1 MHCRNDLRYYVALE
15 VQKEGL
21 MNENPSFLKSSP
33 DSKNAKKT
41 ISSSAKLILI
51 LAVFGS
57 WACYSISLYDH
68 YAYTQA
74 TGLKVDSL
82 KLMDK
87 AAEDFSKHEAE
98 ADDLLTR
105 IEKAYEY
112 EKARPKNVITTKMWE
127 KLKDP
132 EKNLLGGFLKIWE
145 EKKTLSRTFIEEAK
159 KSVCDAFDQIIG
171 LESGKIKKSEVSI

>member
-1 MHCRNDLRYYVALE
+1 MIE
-15 VQKEGL
+15 KS
-21 MNENPSFLKSSP
+21 SFLKP
-33 DSKNAKKT
+33 PGDPKNAHKT
-41 ISSSAKLILI
+41 ISSSIKLIVI
-51 LAVFGS
+51 LAVVGL
-57 WACYSISLYDH
+57 WACYSISLHDH

-74 TGLKVDSL
+74 TSLKVDSL
-82 KLMDK
+82 KLMNK

-98 ADDLLTR
+98 VDELLTR

-132 EKNLLGGFLKIWE
+132 EKNLLGGFLKFWQ
-145 EKKTLSRTFIEEAK
+145 EKKTLSKTFVEEAK
-159 KSVCDAFDQIIG
+159 KTVSDAFDQIIG